1 MQKGSKRG
9 LLNNPSGQLAG
20 GKSQQIK
27 IFKSLELIK
36 IPQSSFLCMRAKEM
50 NLFSCC
56 VKTF

>member
-9 LLNNPSGQLAG
+9 LLNTPSGQLAG

-27 IFKSLELIK
+27 ILKFLELIK
-36 IPQSSFLCMRAKEM
+36 IPQISFLCMRAKEM

-56 VKTF
+56 V